1 MEPPRDKS
9 CTQVVVFEA
18 LAENAILTAMGGVEG
33 RDCGINGENKFKEKI
48 LERNNLNILN
58 SKDVDF
64 GKERQI
70 RRSRWLGIVEV
81 NNFGNGILGS
91 L

>member
-33 RDCGINGENKFKEKI
+33 RDRGINGENKFKEKI
-48 LERNNLNILN
+48 SE
-58 SKDVDF
+58 
-64 GKERQI
+64 
-70 RRSRWLGIVEV
+70 
-81 NNFGNGILGS
+81 
-91 L
+91 